1 MLPLRAA
8 TPLSLQIRLWL
19 RKTNTEAEEHATR
32 LHGDAGTKSGLRVVA
47 GDKRPGFLHEHS
59 SRKYGEGREGGAPG
73 RKPEAE
79 TETAAGSAPHP
90 SKLTAKWKEEK
101 E

>member
-8 TPLSLQIRLWL
+8 TPPSLQIRLRL
-19 RKTNTEAEEHATR
+19 RKAHTEAEEHATR

-47 GDKRPGFLHEHS
+47 GDKPPGFLHEHS
-59 SRKYGEGREGGAPG
+59 SRKYREGGAPG
-73 RKPEAE
+73 RKPEGE

-90 SKLTAKWKEEK
+90 SKLTAKWKEER